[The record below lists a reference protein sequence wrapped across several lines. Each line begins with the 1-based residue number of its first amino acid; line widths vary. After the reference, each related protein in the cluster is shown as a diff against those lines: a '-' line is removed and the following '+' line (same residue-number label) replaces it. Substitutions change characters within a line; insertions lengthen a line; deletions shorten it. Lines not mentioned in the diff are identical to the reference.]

1 MTKKK
6 VIITGATG
14 MVGGCT
20 LRIFLE
26 NPDVS
31 LVTAIGR
38 SRTGIDDAGQREIL
52 VDDFI
57 DYSALDDTL
66 ENQDVA
72 LYCLGAYTGTV
83 PDDFFRQITMDY
95 TLALALSLCKLI
107 EYLNQKYM
115 GWIISIVFKV

>member
-1 MTKKK
+1 MTKKR

-14 MVGGCT
+14 MVGGCN
-20 LRIFLE
+20 LRIYLE

-38 SRTGIDDAGQREIL
+38 SHTGIDDAGQREIL

-72 LYCLGAYTGTV
+72 LYCLGAYTGAV
-83 PDDFFRQITMDY
+83 PDDLFRQITMDY

-107 EYLNQKYM
+107 NYLNQKYM
-115 GWIISIVFKV
+115 GWINIHCI